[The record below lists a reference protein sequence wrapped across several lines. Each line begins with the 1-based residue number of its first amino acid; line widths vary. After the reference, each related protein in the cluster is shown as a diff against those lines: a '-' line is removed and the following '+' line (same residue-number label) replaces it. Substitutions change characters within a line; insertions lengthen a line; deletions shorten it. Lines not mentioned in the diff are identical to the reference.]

1 MILPVNVP
9 ASSRAGWLGGGFR
22 HRVTGSRASLA
33 KSVRGA
39 CHSEGMDAFALILA
53 LLMLMVGAAAGAGFA
68 FVMFRRRTAALEEDF
83 DGVSARLSEV
93 SSQFAAADAER
104 RLLAAQNR
112 ELGDARNQDGSVLR
126 ALAPVAEKL
135 TAVQQQVSLL
145 ERDRLEQYGQL
156 AQQLQEA
163 RLSDEQLL
171 RSTHALESALRSNSA
186 RGQWGEVQLRRVVE
200 AAGMLRH
207 VDFHEQLHSSGSASE
222 NTVRPDLVVQLPGA
236 KQLVVDAKVP
246 LTAYLEAQDLG
257 GSGGRSP
264 GHGSSNHQAL
274 LAAHAKAL
282 KAHVDALSTKK
293 YWDIPGN
300 TPELVICFLPAESI
314 LAAALTADPALLD
327 YALTKNVVL
336 ASPGT
341 LLAVLKSVAFT
352 WRQDV
357 LTDSARELFDLAQQ
371 LYERMGTLGE
381 NVSKLGSSLK
391 TSVDRYNSMV
401 GTLEARVLPTA
412 RKLNALDAAGLA
424 GPLVVEATPRSVAA
438 PELQTG
444 SRSPEAAFRNG
455 DGHEGD
461 AEDSAA

>member
-1 MILPVNVP
+1 MLLI
-9 ASSRAGWLGGGFR
+9 
-22 HRVTGSRASLA
+22 
-33 KSVRGA
+33 GA
-39 CHSEGMDAFALILA
+39 VA
-53 LLMLMVGAAAGAGFA
+53 GAA
-68 FVMFRRRTAALEEDF
+68 VVYVLLHRRYVAVEHDF

-93 SSQFAAADAER
+93 SAHFAAADAER

-135 TAVQQQVSLL
+135 AAVQQQVSLL

-207 VDFHEQLHSSGSASE
+207 VDFHEQVHSGQAHGAGSDGS
-222 NTVRPDLVVQLPGA
+222 VRPDLVVQLPGA

-246 LTAYLEAQDLG
+246 LASYLAAQELG
-257 GSGGRSP
+257 ASRAGQQPTQVSGNQQV
-264 GHGSSNHQAL
+264 H

-282 KAHVDALSTKK
+282 KAHVDALGNKK

-300 TPELVICFLPAESI
+300 SPELVICFLPAESI

-327 YALTKNVVL
+327 YALSKNVVL
-336 ASPGT
+336 ASPGS
-341 LLAVLKSVAFT
+341 LLAVLKAVAFT

-357 LTDSARELFDLAQQ
+357 LTDSARELFELARQ
-371 LYERMGTLGE
+371 LYDRMGTLGE
-381 NVSKLGSSLK
+381 NVTKLGSSLK
-391 TSVDRYNSMV
+391 TSVERYNSMV

-412 RKLNALDAAGLA
+412 RKLNAMDSAGLA
-424 GPLVVEATPRSVAA
+424 TPPAVEVTPRAVAA
-438 PELQTG
+438 PELQAGVGPERAG
-444 SRSPEAAFRNG
+444 SGRVEAEAL
-455 DGHEGD
+455 ESE
-461 AEDSAA
+461 AVESEESAA

>member
-1 MILPVNVP
+1 
-9 ASSRAGWLGGGFR
+9 
-22 HRVTGSRASLA
+22 
-33 KSVRGA
+33 
-39 CHSEGMDAFALILA
+39 MDAFALILA
-53 LLMLMVGAAAGAGFA
+53 LLMLLVGAVAGAAAVFLLI
-68 FVMFRRRTAALEEDF
+68 RRRTLAVEQDF
-83 DGVSARLSEV
+83 DAVSARLSEV
-93 SSQFAAADAER
+93 SAQFAAADAER

-112 ELGDARNQDGSVLR
+112 DLGESRNQDGSVLR

-135 TAVQQQVSLL
+135 TAVQHQVSLL

-207 VDFHEQLHSSGSASE
+207 VDFHEQVHSGQQHGAGTEGSI
-222 NTVRPDLVVQLPGA
+222 RPDLVVQLPGQ

-246 LTAYLEAQDLG
+246 LAAYLAAQELG
-257 GSGGRSP
+257 ASAGSVP
-264 GHGSSNHQAL
+264 GVQHAQSLSGQQAHL
-274 LAAHAKAL
+274 LAHAKAL
-282 KAHVDALSTKK
+282 KAHVDALSNKK

-300 TPELVICFLPAESI
+300 SPELVVCFLPAESI
-314 LAAALTADPALLD
+314 LAAALSADPALLD
-327 YALTKNVVL
+327 YALSRNVVL
-336 ASPGT
+336 ASPST

-357 LTDSARELFDLAQQ
+357 LTDSARELFELAHQ

-381 NVSKLGSSLK
+381 NVTKLGASLK

-412 RKLNALDAAGLA
+412 RKLNALDATGLA
-424 GPLVVEATPRSVAA
+424 TPAAVEVTPRSVAA
-438 PELQTG
+438 PELQPVNGQELG
-444 SRSPEAAFRNG
+444 SARPADEAASDAR
-455 DGHEGD
+455 
-461 AEDSAA
+461 AEDRESAA

>member
-1 MILPVNVP
+1 
-9 ASSRAGWLGGGFR
+9 
-22 HRVTGSRASLA
+22 
-33 KSVRGA
+33 
-39 CHSEGMDAFALILA
+39 MDAFGLILA
-53 LLMLMVGAAAGAGFA
+53 LLMLLVGAIAGAAA
-68 FVMFRRRTAALEEDF
+68 VYVLLRRRTLAVEQDF
-83 DGVSARLSEV
+83 DAVSSRLSEV
-93 SSQFAAADAER
+93 SAQFAAADAER

-112 ELGDARNQDGSVLR
+112 DLGESRNQDGSVLR

-207 VDFHEQLHSSGSASE
+207 VDFHEQVHSGQQHGAAAETS
-222 NTVRPDLVVQLPGA
+222 VRPDLVVQLPGE

-246 LTAYLEAQDLG
+246 LTAYLAAQELG
-257 GSGGRSP
+257 ASAGGQQHAQTLA
-264 GHGSSNHQAL
+264 GQQAQL
-274 LAAHAKAL
+274 VAHAKAL
-282 KAHVDALSTKK
+282 KAHVDALSSKK

-300 TPELVICFLPAESI
+300 SPELVICFLPAESI
-314 LAAALTADPALLD
+314 LAAALSADPALLD
-327 YALTKNVVL
+327 YALSRNVVL
-336 ASPGT
+336 ASPST

-357 LTDSARELFDLAQQ
+357 LTDSARELFELARQ

-381 NVSKLGSSLK
+381 NVTKLGSSLK

-412 RKLNALDAAGLA
+412 RKLNALDAAGLTTPPA
-424 GPLVVEATPRSVAA
+424 VEVTPRSVAA
-438 PELQTG
+438 PELQPGNGPAIG
-444 SRSPEAAFRNG
+444 SGGWPADAVNASGEEAR
-455 DGHEGD
+455 E
-461 AEDSAA
+461 SAA

>member
-1 MILPVNVP
+1 MLLV
-9 ASSRAGWLGGGFR
+9 
-22 HRVTGSRASLA
+22 
-33 KSVRGA
+33 GA
-39 CHSEGMDAFALILA
+39 VA
-53 LLMLMVGAAAGAGFA
+53 GAAAAYVFL
-68 FVMFRRRTAALEEDF
+68 RRRYRAVEQDF

-93 SSQFAAADAER
+93 NAQYAAADAER

-112 ELGDARNQDGSVLR
+112 ELGDSRSQDGSVLR

-207 VDFHEQLHSSGSASE
+207 VDFHEQLHSAATE
-222 NTVRPDLVVQLPGA
+222 NSVRPDLVVQLPGA

-246 LTAYLEAQDLG
+246 LASYLEAQELG
-257 GSGGRSP
+257 PSPDGLRGRQ
-264 GHGSSNHQAL
+264 HGPNGQQAL
-274 LAAHAKAL
+274 LVAHAKAL
-282 KAHVDALSTKK
+282 KAHVDALSNKK

-300 TPELVICFLPAESI
+300 SPELVVCFLPAESI
-314 LAAALTADPALLD
+314 LAAALSADPALLD
-327 YALTKNVVL
+327 YALSKNVVL

-357 LTDSARELFDLAQQ
+357 LTDNARELFELARQ

-381 NVSKLGSSLK
+381 NVTKLGTSLK
-391 TSVDRYNSMV
+391 TSVDRYNSLV

-412 RKLNALDAAGLA
+412 RKLNAMDTAGLTT
-424 GPLVVEATPRSVAA
+424 PVSVEVAPRALSA
-438 PELQTG
+438 PELQSDDTA
-444 SRSPEAAFRNG
+444 RE
-455 DGHEGD
+455 
-461 AEDSAA
+461 SAA

>member
-1 MILPVNVP
+1 
-9 ASSRAGWLGGGFR
+9 
-22 HRVTGSRASLA
+22 
-33 KSVRGA
+33 
-39 CHSEGMDAFALILA
+39 MDAFALILA
-53 LLMLMVGAAAGAGFA
+53 LLMLLVGAVAGAVVV
-68 FVMFRRRTAALEEDF
+68 FVMCRRRTVAVEQDF
-83 DGVSARLSEV
+83 DAVSARLSEV
-93 SSQFAAADAER
+93 SARFAAADAER

-112 ELGDARNQDGSVLR
+112 ELGESRSQDGSVLR

-207 VDFHEQLHSSGSASE
+207 VDFHEQLHSAGADTS
-222 NTVRPDLVVQLPGA
+222 VRPDLVVQLPGQ

-246 LTAYLEAQDLG
+246 LASYLEAQELG
-257 GSGGRSP
+257 AGASQHRGQLPGGP
-264 GHGSSNHQAL
+264 LAGQQAH

-282 KAHVDALSTKK
+282 KAHVDALSNKK

-300 TPELVICFLPAESI
+300 SPELVVCFLPAESI
-314 LAAALTADPALLD
+314 LAAALSADPALLD
-327 YALTKNVVL
+327 YALSKNVVL

-357 LTDSARELFDLAQQ
+357 LTDSARELFELARQ

-381 NVSKLGSSLK
+381 NVTKLGSSLK

-412 RKLNALDAAGLA
+412 RKLNALDISGLA
-424 GPLVVEATPRSVAA
+424 TPSAVDVTPRSVAA
-438 PELQTG
+438 PELQPVDGAVDGAAVDRPAAGARLEAGRG
-444 SRSPEAAFRNG
+444 SEEPTAA
-455 DGHEGD
+455 
-461 AEDSAA
+461 AESAA

>member
-1 MILPVNVP
+1 MGQPGASVP
-9 ASSRAGWLGGGFR
+9 ETVVGP
-22 HRVTGSRASLA
+22 
-33 KSVRGA
+33 

-53 LLMLMVGAAAGAGFA
+53 LLMLLVGALSGAVVT
-68 FVMFRRRTAALEEDF
+68 FVMFRRRNMALEQDF

-93 SSQFAAADAER
+93 SAQYAAADAER

-112 ELGDARNQDGSVLR
+112 ELGESRNQDGSVLR
-126 ALAPVAEKL
+126 ALGPVAEKL
-135 TAVQQQVSLL
+135 SAVQQQVSLL

-207 VDFHEQLHSSGSASE
+207 VDFHEQLHSSGTDNS
-222 NTVRPDLVVQLPGA
+222 VRPDLVVQLPGD

-246 LTAYLEAQDLG
+246 LSSYLQAQESVGTDVRSQP
-257 GSGGRSP
+257 GSGA
-264 GHGSSNHQAL
+264 NAQQLL

-282 KAHVDALSTKK
+282 KAHVDSLSNKK

-300 TPELVICFLPAESI
+300 SPELVICFLPAESI
-314 LAAALTADPALLD
+314 LAAALMADPGLLD
-327 YALTKNVVL
+327 YALNKNVVL

-357 LTDSARELFDLAQQ
+357 LTDSARELFELGQQ

-381 NVSKLGSSLK
+381 NVTKLGSSLK
-391 TSVDRYNSMV
+391 TSVDRYNSLV

-412 RKLNALDAAGLA
+412 RKLNALDASGLVTPA
-424 GPLVVEATPRSVAA
+424 AVEVTPRSIAA
-438 PELQTG
+438 PELQ
-444 SRSPEAAFRNG
+444 
-455 DGHEGD
+455 
-461 AEDSAA
+461 AELREEESAA

>member
-1 MILPVNVP
+1 
-9 ASSRAGWLGGGFR
+9 
-22 HRVTGSRASLA
+22 
-33 KSVRGA
+33 
-39 CHSEGMDAFALILA
+39 MDAFALILA
-53 LLMLMVGAAAGAGFA
+53 LLMLLIGAVAGAGFA
-68 FVMFRRRTAALEEDF
+68 FVVLRRRSAGLEQDF
-83 DGVSARLSEV
+83 DGVSARLSETTARL
-93 SSQFAAADAER
+93 AAADAER
-104 RLLAAQNR
+104 RLLAAQNH
-112 ELGDARNQDGSVLR
+112 ELGEARTQDGSVLR

-135 TAVQQQVSLL
+135 SAVQQQVSLL

-207 VDFHEQLHSSGSASE
+207 VDFHEQVHSSGSE
-222 NTVRPDLVVQLPGA
+222 TTVRPDLVVQLPGA

-257 GSGGRSP
+257 AGGRTA
-264 GHGSSNHQAL
+264 GHGSAAAGAQGPL

-282 KAHVDALSTKK
+282 KAHVDALSGKK

-300 TPELVICFLPAESI
+300 APELVICFLPAESI

-327 YALTKNVVL
+327 YALSRNVVL

-357 LTDSARELFDLAQQ
+357 LTDSARELFELAQQ

-424 GPLVVEATPRSVAA
+424 TPVTVEVTPRSVAA
-438 PELQTG
+438 PELQPG
-444 SRSPEAAFRNG
+444 PGAAAP
-455 DGHEGD
+455 D
-461 AEDSAA
+461 AAEESVTAEESAA

>member
-1 MILPVNVP
+1 MGRPGASVP
-9 ASSRAGWLGGGFR
+9 KTVVGP
-22 HRVTGSRASLA
+22 
-33 KSVRGA
+33 

-53 LLMLMVGAAAGAGFA
+53 LLMLLLGAVSGAVVTFL
-68 FVMFRRRTAALEEDF
+68 MFRRRNLALEQDF

-93 SSQFAAADAER
+93 SAQFAAADAER

-112 ELGDARNQDGSVLR
+112 ELGESRNQDGSVLR
-126 ALAPVAEKL
+126 ALGPVAEKL
-135 TAVQQQVSLL
+135 SAVQQQVSLL

-207 VDFHEQLHSSGSASE
+207 VDFHEQLHSAGTDNS
-222 NTVRPDLVVQLPGA
+222 VRPDLVVQLPGD

-246 LTAYLEAQDLG
+246 LSSYLQAQESVVTDV
-257 GSGGRSP
+257 RSQP
-264 GHGSSNHQAL
+264 GAGANAQQLL

-282 KAHVDALSTKK
+282 KAHVDSLSNKK

-300 TPELVICFLPAESI
+300 SPELVICFLPAESI
-314 LAAALTADPALLD
+314 LAAALGADPGLLD
-327 YALTKNVVL
+327 YALNKNVVL

-357 LTDSARELFDLAQQ
+357 LTDSARELFELGQQ

-381 NVSKLGSSLK
+381 NVTKLGSSLK
-391 TSVDRYNSMV
+391 TSVDRYNSLV

-412 RKLNALDAAGLA
+412 RKLNALDASGLVTPA
-424 GPLVVEATPRSVAA
+424 AVEVTPRSIAA
-438 PELQTG
+438 PELQ
-444 SRSPEAAFRNG
+444 
-455 DGHEGD
+455 
-461 AEDSAA
+461 AELRDEESAA

>member
-1 MILPVNVP
+1 MLLVGAV
-9 ASSRAGWLGGGFR
+9 AGAAVVYVLLR
-22 HRVTGSRASLA
+22 RRSLA
-33 KSVRGA
+33 V
-39 CHSEGMDAFALILA
+39 EQ
-53 LLMLMVGAAAGAGFA
+53 
-68 FVMFRRRTAALEEDF
+68 DF
-83 DGVSARLSEV
+83 DAVSARLSEV
-93 SSQFAAADAER
+93 SAQFAAADAER

-112 ELGDARNQDGSVLR
+112 DLGESRNQDGSVLR

-207 VDFHEQLHSSGSASE
+207 VDFHEQVHSGQQHNSAAE
-222 NTVRPDLVVQLPGA
+222 TNVRPDLVVQLPGG

-246 LTAYLEAQDLG
+246 LTSYLAAQELGASAGGQQHAQLG
-257 GSGGRSP
+257 GQQT
-264 GHGSSNHQAL
+264 HL
-274 LAAHAKAL
+274 LAHAKAL
-282 KAHVDALSTKK
+282 KAHVDALSSKK

-300 TPELVICFLPAESI
+300 SPELVVCFLPAESI
-314 LAAALTADPALLD
+314 LAAALSADPALLD
-327 YALTKNVVL
+327 YSLSRNVVL
-336 ASPGT
+336 ASPST

-357 LTDSARELFDLAQQ
+357 LTDSARELFELAHQ

-381 NVSKLGSSLK
+381 NVTKLGASLK

-412 RKLNALDAAGLA
+412 RKLNALDAAGLTTPA
-424 GPLVVEATPRSVAA
+424 AVEVTPRSVAA
-438 PELQTG
+438 PELQPG
-444 SRSPEAAFRNG
+444 SGPEAGAGGRATKESLN
-455 DGHEGD
+455 D
-461 AEDSAA
+461 ALDDADRESAA

>member
-1 MILPVNVP
+1 M
-9 ASSRAGWLGGGFR
+9 
-22 HRVTGSRASLA
+22 
-33 KSVRGA
+33 
-39 CHSEGMDAFALILA
+39 
-53 LLMLMVGAAAGAGFA
+53 LLVGAVAGAA
-68 FVMFRRRTAALEEDF
+68 VVYLLVRRRTLAVEQDF
-83 DGVSARLSEV
+83 DAVSGRLSEV
-93 SSQFAAADAER
+93 SAQFAAADAER

-112 ELGDARNQDGSVLR
+112 ELGESRNQDGSVLR

-135 TAVQQQVSLL
+135 TAVQQQVALL

-207 VDFHEQLHSSGSASE
+207 VDFHEQVHSGPHGAAAEAS
-222 NTVRPDLVVQLPGA
+222 VRPDLVVQLPGQ

-246 LTAYLEAQDLG
+246 LASYLAAQELGASAPGQQHAQVLG
-257 GSGGRSP
+257 GQ
-264 GHGSSNHQAL
+264 QAHL
-274 LAAHAKAL
+274 LAHAKAL
-282 KAHVDALSTKK
+282 KAHVDALSGKK

-300 TPELVICFLPAESI
+300 SPELVVCFLPAESI
-314 LAAALTADPALLD
+314 LAAALSADPALLD
-327 YALTKNVVL
+327 YALSRNVVL
-336 ASPGT
+336 ASPST

-357 LTDSARELFDLAQQ
+357 LTDSARELFELAHQ

-381 NVSKLGSSLK
+381 NVTKLGASLK

-412 RKLNALDAAGLA
+412 RKLNALDATGLA
-424 GPLVVEATPRSVAA
+424 TPAAVEVTPRSVAA
-438 PELQTG
+438 PELQPG
-444 SRSPEAAFRNG
+444 NG
-455 DGHEGD
+455 PVE
-461 AEDSAA
+461 EDRESAA

>member
-1 MILPVNVP
+1 
-9 ASSRAGWLGGGFR
+9 
-22 HRVTGSRASLA
+22 
-33 KSVRGA
+33 
-39 CHSEGMDAFALILA
+39 MDAFALILA
-53 LLMLMVGAAAGAGFA
+53 LLMLLVGAFAGAAA
-68 FVMFRRRTAALEEDF
+68 VYLLTRRRTLAVEQDF
-83 DGVSARLSEV
+83 DAVSARLSEV
-93 SSQFAAADAER
+93 SAQFAAADAER

-112 ELGDARNQDGSVLR
+112 DLGESRNHDGSVLR

-135 TAVQQQVSLL
+135 TAVQHQVSLL

-207 VDFHEQLHSSGSASE
+207 VDFHEQVSSGQQGGAASE
-222 NTVRPDLVVQLPGA
+222 TNIRPDLVVQLPGQ

-246 LTAYLEAQDLG
+246 LTAYLAAQELG
-257 GSGGRSP
+257 ASASGLQHAQSLSGQ
-264 GHGSSNHQAL
+264 QAHL
-274 LAAHAKAL
+274 LAHAKAL
-282 KAHVDALSTKK
+282 KAHVDALSNKK

-300 TPELVICFLPAESI
+300 SPELVVCFLPAESI
-314 LAAALTADPALLD
+314 LAAALSADPALLD
-327 YALTKNVVL
+327 YALSKNVVL
-336 ASPGT
+336 ASPST

-357 LTDSARELFDLAQQ
+357 LTDSARELFELAHQ

-381 NVSKLGSSLK
+381 NVTKLGASLK

-412 RKLNALDAAGLA
+412 RKLNALDATGLA
-424 GPLVVEATPRSVAA
+424 TPAAVEVTPRSVAA
-438 PELQTG
+438 PELQPGNGPELG
-444 SRSPEAAFRNG
+444 SGRPADETRE
-455 DGHEGD
+455 DTR
-461 AEDSAA
+461 AEDRESAA

>member
-1 MILPVNVP
+1 
-9 ASSRAGWLGGGFR
+9 
-22 HRVTGSRASLA
+22 
-33 KSVRGA
+33 
-39 CHSEGMDAFALILA
+39 MDAFALILS
-53 LLMLMVGAAAGAGFA
+53 LLMLLVGAVAGAA
-68 FVMFRRRTAALEEDF
+68 VVYLLVRRRTLAVEQDF
-83 DGVSARLSEV
+83 DAVSGRLSEV
-93 SSQFAAADAER
+93 SAQFAAADAER

-112 ELGDARNQDGSVLR
+112 ELGESRNQDGSVLR

-135 TAVQQQVSLL
+135 TAVQQQVALL

-207 VDFHEQLHSSGSASE
+207 VDFHEQVHSGPHGAAAEAS
-222 NTVRPDLVVQLPGA
+222 VRPDLVVQLPGQ

-246 LTAYLEAQDLG
+246 LASYLAAQELGASAPGQQHAQVLG
-257 GSGGRSP
+257 GQ
-264 GHGSSNHQAL
+264 QAHL
-274 LAAHAKAL
+274 LAHAKAL
-282 KAHVDALSTKK
+282 KAHVDALSGKK

-300 TPELVICFLPAESI
+300 SPELVVCFLPAESI
-314 LAAALTADPALLD
+314 LAAALSADPALLD
-327 YALTKNVVL
+327 YALSRNVVL
-336 ASPGT
+336 ASPST

-357 LTDSARELFDLAQQ
+357 LTDSARELFELAHQ

-381 NVSKLGSSLK
+381 NVTKLGASLK

-412 RKLNALDAAGLA
+412 RKLNALDATGLSTPA
-424 GPLVVEATPRSVAA
+424 SVEVTPRSVAA
-438 PELQTG
+438 PELQCG
-444 SRSPEAAFRNG
+444 NGPEAGPGRST
-455 DGHEGD
+455 DGAGSGSGEVD
-461 AEDSAA
+461 RESAA

>member
-1 MILPVNVP
+1 
-9 ASSRAGWLGGGFR
+9 
-22 HRVTGSRASLA
+22 
-33 KSVRGA
+33 
-39 CHSEGMDAFALILA
+39 MDAFALILA
-53 LLMLMVGAAAGAGFA
+53 LLMLLVGAVAGAGAAYVFL
-68 FVMFRRRTAALEEDF
+68 RRRYRAVEQDF
-83 DGVSARLSEV
+83 DGVSARLSDV
-93 SSQFAAADAER
+93 SAQFAAADAER

-112 ELGDARNQDGSVLR
+112 ELGESRTQDGSVLR

-207 VDFHEQLHSSGSASE
+207 VDFHEQLHSAATE
-222 NTVRPDLVVQLPGA
+222 NSVRPDLVVQLPGA

-246 LTAYLEAQDLG
+246 LASYLEAQELG
-257 GSGGRSP
+257 SAPGQRSQQHALN
-264 GHGSSNHQAL
+264 GQQAL
-274 LAAHAKAL
+274 LVAHAKAL
-282 KAHVDALSTKK
+282 KAHVDALSNKK

-300 TPELVICFLPAESI
+300 SPELVVCFLPAESI
-314 LAAALTADPALLD
+314 LAAALSADPALLD
-327 YALTKNVVL
+327 YALSKNVVL

-357 LTDSARELFDLAQQ
+357 LTDSARELFELAHQ

-381 NVSKLGSSLK
+381 NVTKLGTSLK

-412 RKLNALDAAGLA
+412 RKLNALDVAGLTT
-424 GPLVVEATPRSVAA
+424 PVSVEATPRAVAA
-438 PELQTG
+438 PELQ
-444 SRSPEAAFRNG
+444 SEN
-455 DGHEGD
+455 
-461 AEDSAA
+461 DSAESAA

>member
-1 MILPVNVP
+1 MEP
-9 ASSRAGWLGGGFR
+9 
-22 HRVTGSRASLA
+22 
-33 KSVRGA
+33 
-39 CHSEGMDAFALILA
+39 FAVILA
-53 LLMLMVGAAAGAGFA
+53 LLMLLLGAVSGAGA
-68 FVMFRRRTAALEEDF
+68 VYVVLRRRTTALEADF

-93 SSQFAAADAER
+93 SAQFAAADAER
-104 RLLAAQNR
+104 KLLSAQNR
-112 ELGDARNQDGSVLR
+112 DLGMSRDQDSSVLR

-163 RLSDEQLL
+163 RLTDEQLM

-200 AAGMLRH
+200 AAGMMRH
-207 VDFHEQLHSSGSASE
+207 VDFHEQHHGTSGAE
-222 NTVRPDLVVQLPGA
+222 TAVRPDLVVQLPGD

-246 LTAYLEAQDLG
+246 LSAYLEAQELG
-257 GSGGRSP
+257 QSASDKP
-264 GHGSSNHQAL
+264 GLSHTARQNL

-282 KAHVDALSTKK
+282 KTHVDALSTKK

-300 TPELVICFLPAESI
+300 SPELVICFVPAESI
-314 LAAALTADPALLD
+314 LAAALSADPALLD
-327 YALTKNVVL
+327 HALSKNVVL

-357 LTDSARELFDLAQQ
+357 LTDSARELFELARQ
-371 LYERMGTLGE
+371 LYERMGTLGD
-381 NVSKLGSSLK
+381 NVGKLGSALK
-391 TSVDRYNSMV
+391 SSVDRYNAMV

-412 RKLNALDAAGLA
+412 RKLNALDTSGLA
-424 GPLVVEATPRSVAA
+424 TPPAVQVTPRSLAA
-438 PELQTG
+438 PELETNG
-444 SRSPEAAFRNG
+444 PLAPVDEEDAA
-455 DGHEGD
+455 
-461 AEDSAA
+461 

>member
-1 MILPVNVP
+1 
-9 ASSRAGWLGGGFR
+9 
-22 HRVTGSRASLA
+22 
-33 KSVRGA
+33 
-39 CHSEGMDAFALILA
+39 MDAFALILA
-53 LLMLMVGAAAGAGFA
+53 LLMLVVGAVAGAAAAYL
-68 FVMFRRRTAALEEDF
+68 VLRRRYLAVEHDF
-83 DGVSARLSEV
+83 DAVSARLSEV
-93 SSQFAAADAER
+93 SAQFAAADAER
-104 RLLAAQNR
+104 RLLGAQNR
-112 ELGDARNQDGSVLR
+112 ELGEARTQDGSVLR

-207 VDFHEQLHSSGSASE
+207 VDFHEQLHSAAADNSL
-222 NTVRPDLVVQLPGA
+222 RPDLVVLLPGD

-246 LTAYLEAQDLG
+246 LASYLAAQELG
-257 GSGGRSP
+257 TSSGSLQLG
-264 GHGSSNHQAL
+264 QASTGQQAHL
-274 LAAHAKAL
+274 TAHAKAL
-282 KAHVDALSTKK
+282 KAHVDALGNKK

-300 TPELVICFLPAESI
+300 SPELVVCFLPAESI

-327 YALTKNVVL
+327 YALSKNVVL

-357 LTDSARELFDLAQQ
+357 LTDSARELFELARQ
-371 LYERMGTLGE
+371 LYDRMGTLGE
-381 NVSKLGSSLK
+381 NVTKLGASLK

-424 GPLVVEATPRSVAA
+424 TPAAVEVTPRSVAA
-438 PELQTG
+438 PELQPG
-444 SRSPEAAFRNG
+444 EPQSVVRGG
-455 DGHEGD
+455 DGSADRPE
-461 AEDSAA
+461 ESAA

>member
-1 MILPVNVP
+1 
-9 ASSRAGWLGGGFR
+9 
-22 HRVTGSRASLA
+22 
-33 KSVRGA
+33 
-39 CHSEGMDAFALILA
+39 MDAFALILA
-53 LLMLMVGAAAGAGFA
+53 LLMLLVGAVAGAA
-68 FVMFRRRTAALEEDF
+68 FVYVLLHRRYRLVEQDF

-93 SSQFAAADAER
+93 NAQFAAADAER

-112 ELGDARNQDGSVLR
+112 ELGESRTQDGSVLR

-207 VDFHEQLHSSGSASE
+207 VDFHEQLHSAATE
-222 NTVRPDLVVQLPGA
+222 NSLRPDLVVQLPGA

-246 LTAYLEAQDLG
+246 LASYLEAQELG
-257 GSGGRSP
+257 AAGQRSP
-264 GHGSSNHQAL
+264 QHGLDGQQAL
-274 LAAHAKAL
+274 LVAHAKAL
-282 KAHVDALSTKK
+282 KAHVDALSNKK

-300 TPELVICFLPAESI
+300 SPELVVCFLPAESI
-314 LAAALTADPALLD
+314 LAAALSADPALLD
-327 YALTKNVVL
+327 YALSKNVVL

-357 LTDSARELFDLAQQ
+357 LTDSARELFELAHQ

-381 NVSKLGSSLK
+381 NVTKLGTSLK

-412 RKLNALDAAGLA
+412 RKLNSLDAAGLTTPVA
-424 GPLVVEATPRSVAA
+424 VEVTPRSVAA
-438 PELQTG
+438 PELQ
-444 SRSPEAAFRNG
+444 SAQHARSESG
-455 DGHEGD
+455 
-461 AEDSAA
+461 EDSEESAA

>member
-1 MILPVNVP
+1 MEP
-9 ASSRAGWLGGGFR
+9 
-22 HRVTGSRASLA
+22 
-33 KSVRGA
+33 
-39 CHSEGMDAFALILA
+39 FALILA
-53 LLMLMVGAAAGAGFA
+53 LLMLLLGAVAGAAFA
-68 FVMFRRRTAALEEDF
+68 YTVLRRRSAALEADF

-93 SSQFAAADAER
+93 SAQFAAADAER
-104 RLLAAQNR
+104 KLLAIQNR
-112 ELGDARNQDGSVLR
+112 ELGESRQQDGSVLR

-163 RLSDEQLL
+163 RLSDEQLM

-207 VDFHEQLHSSGSASE
+207 VDFHEQLHSSGADAS
-222 NTVRPDLVVQLPGA
+222 VRPDLVVQLPGD

-246 LTAYLEAQDLG
+246 LSAYLEAQELG
-257 GSGGRSP
+257 QPDRDRPDRDRAGLSQA
-264 GHGSSNHQAL
+264 NQQAL

-282 KAHVDALSTKK
+282 KAHVDALSSKK
-293 YWDIPGN
+293 YWDISGN
-300 TPELVICFLPAESI
+300 SPELVICFLPAESI
-314 LAAALTADPALLD
+314 LAAALSADPALLD
-327 YALTKNVVL
+327 HALSRNVVL

-357 LTDSARELFDLAQQ
+357 LTDSARELFELARQ
-371 LYERMGTLGE
+371 LYERMGTLGD

-412 RKLNALDAAGLA
+412 RKLNALDAAGLVTPPA
-424 GPLVVEATPRSVAA
+424 VQVTPRSVSA
-438 PELQTG
+438 PELQAG
-444 SRSPEAAFRNG
+444 EQSSREHAASEQVGGGLGAVLARAG
-455 DGHEGD
+455 GET
-461 AEDSAA
+461 EDESEDNAA

>member
-1 MILPVNVP
+1 
-9 ASSRAGWLGGGFR
+9 
-22 HRVTGSRASLA
+22 
-33 KSVRGA
+33 
-39 CHSEGMDAFALILA
+39 MDAFSLILA
-53 LLMLMVGAAAGAGFA
+53 LLMLLVGAVAGAAA
-68 FVMFRRRTAALEEDF
+68 VYLTLRRRYVAAEQDF
-83 DGVSARLSEV
+83 DAVSARLSDV
-93 SSQFAAADAER
+93 SAQFAAADAER
-104 RLLAAQNR
+104 RLLSAQNR
-112 ELGDARNQDGSVLR
+112 ELGESRNQDGSVLR

-207 VDFHEQLHSSGSASE
+207 VDFQEQLHSTAAE
-222 NTVRPDLVVQLPGA
+222 NNLRPDLVVQLPGG

-246 LTAYLEAQDLG
+246 LSSYLAAQELG
-257 GSGGRSP
+257 PASRGSLQLGAATGGQ
-264 GHGSSNHQAL
+264 QAH

-282 KAHVDALSTKK
+282 KAHVDALGNKK

-300 TPELVICFLPAESI
+300 SPEVVVCFLPAESI

-327 YALTKNVVL
+327 HALSKNVVL

-341 LLAVLKSVAFT
+341 LLAVLKAVAFT

-357 LTDSARELFDLAQQ
+357 LTDTARELFELARQ
-371 LYERMGTLGE
+371 LYDRMGTLGD
-381 NVSKLGSSLK
+381 NVTKLGSSLK

-401 GTLEARVLPTA
+401 GTLEARILPTA
-412 RKLNALDAAGLA
+412 RKLNALDAEGLTTPA
-424 GPLVVEATPRSVAA
+424 AVEAAPRSVTA
-438 PELQTG
+438 PELQPE
-444 SRSPEAAFRNG
+444 SRAAGAPADEA
-455 DGHEGD
+455 E
-461 AEDSAA
+461 ESAA

>member
-1 MILPVNVP
+1 
-9 ASSRAGWLGGGFR
+9 
-22 HRVTGSRASLA
+22 
-33 KSVRGA
+33 
-39 CHSEGMDAFALILA
+39 MDAFALILA
-53 LLMLMVGAAAGAGFA
+53 LLMLLVGAVAGAA
-68 FVMFRRRTAALEEDF
+68 FVYVSLRRRYLAVEQDF
-83 DGVSARLSEV
+83 DGVSARLAEV
-93 SSQFAAADAER
+93 SAQFAAADAEK
-104 RLLAAQNR
+104 RLLATQNR
-112 ELGDARNQDGSVLR
+112 ELGASRTADGSVLR

-207 VDFHEQLHSSGSASE
+207 VDFHEQLHSAATE
-222 NTVRPDLVVQLPGA
+222 NSLRPDLVVQLPGD

-246 LTAYLEAQDLG
+246 LASYLEAQELG
-257 GSGGRSP
+257 ASSGRP
-264 GHGSSNHQAL
+264 QRQAL
-274 LAAHAKAL
+274 HEQQVHLAAHAKAL
-282 KAHVDALSTKK
+282 KAHVDALSNKK

-300 TPELVICFLPAESI
+300 SPELVVCFLPAESI
-314 LAAALTADPALLD
+314 LAAALSADPALLD
-327 YALTKNVVL
+327 YALSKNVVL

-357 LTDSARELFDLAQQ
+357 LTDSARELFELARQ

-381 NVSKLGSSLK
+381 NVTKLGASLK
-391 TSVDRYNSMV
+391 TSVDRYNSLV

-412 RKLNALDAAGLA
+412 RKLNALDVTGLSSPA
-424 GPLVVEATPRSVAA
+424 TVEVMPRSVAA
-438 PELQTG
+438 PELQ
-444 SRSPEAAFRNG
+444 SVEQARSESG
-455 DGHEGD
+455 DD
-461 AEDSAA
+461 SEDSAA

>member
-1 MILPVNVP
+1 
-9 ASSRAGWLGGGFR
+9 
-22 HRVTGSRASLA
+22 
-33 KSVRGA
+33 
-39 CHSEGMDAFALILA
+39 MDAFALILA
-53 LLMLMVGAAAGAGFA
+53 LLMLLIGAVAGAAFT
-68 FVMFRRRTAALEEDF
+68 FVVSRRRSSALEEDF
-83 DGVSARLSEV
+83 DGVSARLAEV
-93 SSQFAAADAER
+93 SAQFAAADAER

-112 ELGDARNQDGSVLR
+112 ELGDARTQDGSVLR

-207 VDFHEQLHSSGSASE
+207 VDFHEQLHSSGSDT
-222 NTVRPDLVVQLPGA
+222 TVRPDLVVQLPGD

-246 LTAYLEAQDLG
+246 LTAYLEAQELG
-257 GSGGRSP
+257 SPAGGRAP
-264 GHGSSNHQAL
+264 GSVSLNGQQAL
-274 LAAHAKAL
+274 LATHAKAL
-282 KAHVDALSTKK
+282 KAHVDALSNKK

-300 TPELVICFLPAESI
+300 APELVVCFLPAESI

-327 YALTKNVVL
+327 YALSKNVVL

-357 LTDSARELFDLAQQ
+357 LTDSARELFELAQQ
-371 LYERMGTLGE
+371 LYERMGTLGD

-391 TSVDRYNSMV
+391 TSVDRYNSLV

-412 RKLNALDAAGLA
+412 RKLNALDVAGLA
-424 GPLVVEATPRSVAA
+424 TPVAVEATPRAVAA
-438 PELQTG
+438 PELQQGITAGNTG
-444 SRSPEAAFRNG
+444 VERPGVDQSADDG
-455 DGHEGD
+455 DGES
-461 AEDSAA
+461 EESAA